1 MRLIM
6 KNSIIIF
13 LMTIGLLSSPI
24 NLFSMKKDF
33 KTPNFISINEE
44 KRTPSFMRLQD
55 DKILKIFGTNM
66 KIIEKDGQESE
77 TFHPCGFAPI
87 KGAVE
92 LRNGNL
98 LVYNKIALSIIDLLS
113 KKIIISFPLL
123 QDITTA
129 LELSDGRILACSS
142 EYPCT
147 ISIRVFE
154 KPAPEELNIKFKEKT
169 QSINVSCDTKV
180 IAVKQVDK
188 NKIITTL
195 TDNKN
200 LIWDLASPNN
210 SPKEFRGQ
218 LIFSEE
224 VNNNNN
230 IINETDL
237 EQTHPKNP
245 INQSLLTQEKSKK
258 RVENP
263 NQDVVGNAKKTK
275 VNDDYIINNNNN
287 IINNNNDIIINNNN
301 NPIKYRTE
309 KDILREFNQEQV
321 SKLAQINNYIKEF
334 NLPAV
339 KYLPRRIK
347 NLPNEAND
355 FSISQLYKYFA
366 VQDAKTSHGKNTH
379 KPIKLLASKIN
390 RLTDEENELTGPQL
404 YLVLCIQH
412 SYRAQEEKLTLDQYW
427 FNIYQSLPENFRTKL
442 ESSVSYQEN

>member
-13 LMTIGLLSSPI
+13 LMTIGLLSSSI
-24 NLFSMKKDF
+24 NLFSMEKGF
-33 KTPNFISINEE
+33 KAPNTIFINEE
-44 KRTPSFMRLQD
+44 KLSPSFMPLQNNRT
-55 DKILKIFGTNM
+55 LKIFGTNM

-77 TFHPCGFAPI
+77 TFHPCGFALI

-113 KKIIISFPLL
+113 KEIIISFPLL
-123 QDITTA
+123 QDITTV
-129 LELSDGRILACSS
+129 LELSDGRILTCSS

-154 KPAPEELNIKFKEKT
+154 KPTPEELNIKFKEKT
-169 QSINVSCDTKV
+169 QSINVPSGTKV
-180 IAVKQVDK
+180 IAVKQVEK

-195 TDNKN
+195 SNNKN
-200 LIWDLASPNN
+200 LIWNLASPNN
-210 SPKEFRGQ
+210 EPREFRGQ
-218 LIFSEE
+218 LILPQK

-230 IINETDL
+230 IIINETDL
-237 EQTHPKNP
+237 EQTNPKKP
-245 INQSLLTQEKSKK
+245 INQSLLAQENNKK

-263 NQDVVGNAKKTK
+263 NQDVVRNAKKTK
-275 VNDDYIINNNNN
+275 VNDDYIINNNND
-287 IINNNNDIIINNNN
+287 IINNNNNN

-309 KDILREFNQEQV
+309 KDILREFNQEQA
-321 SKLAQINNYIKEF
+321 SKLTQIKNYIKEF
-334 NLPAV
+334 DLPAV

-355 FSISQLYKYFA
+355 FSTSQLYKYFA

-442 ESSVSYQEN
+442 ESSISYQEN

>member
-13 LMTIGLLSSPI
+13 LMTIGLLSSSI
-24 NLFSMKKDF
+24 NLFSMEKDF
-33 KTPNFISINEE
+33 KRPNFISINEE
-44 KRTPSFMRLQD
+44 KHTPSFMRLQD
-55 DKILKIFGTNM
+55 DRILKIFGTNM

-77 TFHPCGFAPI
+77 TFHPCGFALI

-129 LELSDGRILACSS
+129 LELSDGSILTCSS

-169 QSINVSCDTKV
+169 QSINVPSDTE
-180 IAVKQVDK
+180 IIEVKQVDK

-195 TDNKN
+195 NDNKD

-210 SPKEFRGQ
+210 SPKEFRGK
-218 LIFSEE
+218 LIFSEQ
-224 VNNNNN
+224 VNNNL
-230 IINETDL
+230 INETDL
-237 EQTHPKNP
+237 EQTNQKKP

-263 NQDVVGNAKKTK
+263 NQDVVRNAKKTK
-275 VNDDYIINNNNN
+275 VNDDYIINNNND
-287 IINNNNDIIINNNN
+287 IINNNNNN

-309 KDILREFNQEQV
+309 KDILREFNQEQA
-321 SKLAQINNYIKEF
+321 SRLTQIKNYIKEF
-334 NLPAV
+334 DLPAV

-355 FSISQLYKYFA
+355 FSTSQLYKYFV
-366 VQDAKTSHGKNTH
+366 VQDAKASHGKNTH
-379 KPIKLLASKIN
+379 KPIKLLASKIK
-390 RLTDEENELTGPQL
+390 RLTDEENELTGLQL

-442 ESSVSYQEN
+442 ESSISYQEN